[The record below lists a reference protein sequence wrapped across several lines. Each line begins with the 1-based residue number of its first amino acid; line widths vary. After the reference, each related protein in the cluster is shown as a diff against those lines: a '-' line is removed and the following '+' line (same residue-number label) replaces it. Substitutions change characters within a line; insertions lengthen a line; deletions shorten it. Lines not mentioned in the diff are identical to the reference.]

1 MYCVYRITNTIN
13 GKTYIGQHKYTD
25 ESNPM
30 KGYFGSGKIL
40 RQAYKK
46 YGIKNFSK
54 KVLYCHILS
63 ADTADSIE
71 MFAINKERKI
81 GHAEYNIM
89 RGGQARRMSSDMFSK
104 CISNG
109 MRASG
114 ACDKISKSMTGERN
128 PRYGKPALNKGVP
141 QTKEAKEKNRLAHL
155 GKKASEESRQ
165 KRRDFMKAHPNL
177 GMFKKGRISNNKGK
191 VYYKDPN
198 SFTCGLYFIGTQPS
212 GWVRGRYTSWQGKH
226 NEH

>member
-30 KGYFGSGKIL
+30 GRYQGSGKIL

-46 YGIKNFSK
+46 YGKENFDIE
-54 KVLYCHILS
+54 VLYCRILS

-71 MFAINKERKI
+71 IFAINKERKF

-89 RGGQARRMSSDMFSK
+89 GGGQARRMSSDMFSK
-104 CISNG
+104 RVSDG
-109 MRASG
+109 MKASG

-128 PRYGKPALNKGVP
+128 PHYGKPALNNGVP
-141 QTKEAKEKNRLAHL
+141 STEEAKEKNRLAHL
-155 GKKASEESRQ
+155 GKKMSEELKQ
-165 KRRDFMKAHPNL
+165 KRRDFMKTHPNS
-177 GMFKKGRISNNKGK
+177 GMFKKGCVGNNRGK

-198 SFTCGLYFIGTQPS
+198 SLACGLYFIGAQPS
-212 GWVRGRYTSWQGKH
+212 GWIRGRYTPWQGKR
-226 NEH
+226 NEY